1 MWEHMKKLEIL
12 LAINE
17 MIYNGLLN
25 YQYSI
30 EN

>member
-12 LAINE
+12 LAIKE